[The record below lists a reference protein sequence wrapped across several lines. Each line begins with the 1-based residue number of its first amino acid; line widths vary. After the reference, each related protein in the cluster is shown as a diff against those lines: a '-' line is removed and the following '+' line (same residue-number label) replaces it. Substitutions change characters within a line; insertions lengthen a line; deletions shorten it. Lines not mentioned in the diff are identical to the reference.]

1 MTNNTIR
8 INTTPNGSDK
18 YLKVKLEQSFDFIEI
33 LSLKIT
39 QEDAYR
45 TFCSDYGVVVG
56 RVIIN
61 SGFGVPNAKVSVFIP
76 IDNVDIDNPNI
87 KGLYPYEL
95 VTDKDSDGIRYN
107 LLSKEPETNNPCFT
121 PIGTFPTK
129 RDILDNTDMLDI
141 YQKYYKFT
149 TTTNHAGDF
158 MIFGVP
164 LGTYTIHVDADISDI
179 GIASQRPYD
188 SISQGTP
195 LKMFES
201 PTKYKGGTNLDK
213 LIQLKTVNTSV
224 NVQPFWGDTDNCS
237 IGISRIDIDLNYNIT
252 PSALFMGSIFGD
264 HEKNSVNKN
273 CRPRKDMGDLC
284 EQVTGEGTIE
294 MIRETL
300 DGTIESFDIN
310 GGRVIDDSGSWAYQI
325 PMNLDYMITDETG
338 ELILSEDP
346 NKGIPTRANVRFRI
360 GMDETGDE
368 GRLRT
373 RAKFLVPHNPTTGKQ
388 DEIDYEFGLN
398 TKKSS
403 FRNIYWNKIYTV
415 SNFIARYQQKTLI
428 GTSNTTNITG
438 IKNVD
443 RCGGNKTPFPFNRVN
458 VELSPIFFIVCILIK
473 IVAFVIYIL
482 NFIVLPII
490 NLMIAVI
497 RSICKFINVMIDILN
512 EVPFVD
518 IDKLQCSDIDDI
530 PCIYVECG
538 GGGDDGESSKF
549 APGCFNGF
557 PSSVGFAALTKQ
569 KGEPEFYSGKDGI
582 KDDILVGLDDC
593 MAFQMARVLGLFQY
607 DFYND
612 WINGSLYSFLLKYK
626 KKGKSEKFC
635 DYECR
640 STDNDCHNN
649 YLVDNNYRSIDPIGD
664 EGTFKKTSLYEGV
677 IKRFNNEFYYAATTH
692 DASRKMFATELINIG
707 SVFNCDWQGVPKIQ
721 PLLVETTYKMPP
733 VISDLSASTDNKN
746 IVLTTGQCAVDT
758 TKGLFFSINCVG
770 LSADETQVM
779 NIRHICEFGVDLD
792 EFRDGKQ
799 PDGIIGAS
807 EIDSTDS
814 SKTKLFRDVFYG
826 LNNKSN
832 TWTLNLPYNT
842 NFNTF
847 DKGDYNFVST
857 TDNGTDYIK
866 FRDYYPV
873 TNNNFNQ
880 PKHSYYFYFGV
891 TPGRN
896 GLNKLNQ
903 NFFTVCKPNLDKLF
917 TVIIKTV
924 PTSYGKTNDGSV
936 TLTFVNG
943 FKPINY
949 TITGP
954 NNYIKNGISGANNT
968 PTIENVKGLTVGE
981 YIIDA
986 TDSFGNVLHQTF
998 VISPA
1003 PALYADAFVSKNCTS
1018 ASIPDGEITISAV
1031 GGGSANSDG
1040 TYTYVLYN
1048 SSGGK
1053 IAGPTKFSAIPTI
1066 IGGLT
1071 VSNKTGASS
1080 LDFNKVPVLGSTDN
1094 VFFPKSYEVYSP
1106 SSNSST
1112 TLPLYNTTFK
1122 EITTTTGATMS
1133 FIPRINTSVITSPS
1147 SSVPIVNTRPLN
1159 TFTTPTSTLTLSPR
1173 VTGYNTSL
1181 SFTTSENR
1189 PLILTGFSNT
1199 KNLIE
1204 YNPKNSNLF
1213 TPITNTYSQIPNLN
1227 SYLKAGSYT
1236 LVISDNAN
1244 NFVSIQD
1251 LIIDGTNKITL
1262 SATKVDNLC
1271 GNGKTGSIQ
1280 FKTLGGIE
1288 PLTFSTEN
1296 TSLSSHVHS
1305 QNTIL
1310 LGASLSGLE
1319 TGIYVTT
1326 VTDSFG
1332 NKDTLTTEIKS
1343 TYPSI
1348 ILKTGDIKELNKQCE
1363 SDNYRIKLYI
1373 TSPYGADSDVH
1384 VETRIDNSQFWLPYK
1399 TPLKFVDNSTAL
1411 VITLPSTTII
1421 KSKIDFRISNDTK
1434 TCYSNIVTV
1443 SANQILLPNAPL
1455 TIVRSDATQQK
1466 SPYQVKFGLKVS
1478 YDVETIKLRGPFI
1491 LNYQVTTKT
1500 HNGSS
1505 QVNKSESVTN
1515 YVSGTIITAN
1525 VPMINTS
1532 VPSDC
1537 SVKATVTDKFGCT
1550 SPALIMNIDLP
1561 G

>member
-1 MTNNTIR
+1 MANNTIR
-8 INTTPNGSDK
+8 IKTTPNGGDK

-76 IDNVDIDNPNI
+76 IDEIDINNPNI

-129 RDILDNTDMLDI
+129 RDILDNSDMLEI

-149 TTTNHAGDF
+149 TTTNYAGDF

-252 PSALFMGSIFGD
+252 PSAIFMGSIFGD

-273 CRPRKDMGDLC
+273 CRPRKDMGELC

-300 DGTIESFDIN
+300 DGTVESFDIN
-310 GGRVIDDSGSWAYQI
+310 GGRVIDENGSWAYQI
-325 PMNLDYMITDETG
+325 PMNLDYMVTDETG

-373 RAKFLVPHNPTTGKQ
+373 RAKYLVPNNPTTGKK

-398 TKKSS
+398 TKKTS

-428 GTSNTTNITG
+428 GTSSTSNITG
-438 IKNVD
+438 IKKVD

-458 VELSPIFFIVCILIK
+458 IELSPIFFIVCILIK
-473 IVAFVIYIL
+473 IVAFMIYII
-482 NFIVLPII
+482 NFIILPII
-490 NLMIAVI
+490 NVLIFIIRNICSIINNIIDAVNGI
-497 RSICKFINVMIDILN
+497 
-512 EVPFVD
+512 PFVD
-518 IDKLQCSDIDDI
+518 IDKLACGNIDDVA
-530 PCIYVECG
+530 CLYVECG
-538 GGGDDGESSKF
+538 GDEGESKF
-549 APGCFNGF
+549 APGCYKGGVTAAGFNQ
-557 PSSVGFAALTKQ
+557 LTKD
-569 KGEPEFYSGKDGI
+569 KGEPEYYSGKNGI

-593 MAFQMARVLGLFQY
+593 IAFQLARALGLFEY

-612 WINGSLYSFLLKYK
+612 WINGSLYGFLLKYK
-626 KKGKSEKFC
+626 KRGKKEKFC

-649 YLVDNNYRSIDPIGD
+649 FLVDNNYRTIDADGS
-664 EGTFKKTSLYEGV
+664 EGSFKKTSLYEGL
-677 IKRFNNEFYYAATTH
+677 IKRYNNEFYYAATTH
-692 DASRKMFATELINIG
+692 DASKKLFATEIVNIG

-733 VISDLSASTDNKN
+733 VISDLSASTNNVN
-746 IVLTTGQCAVDT
+746 IVLTTGQCAIDT
-758 TKGLFFSINCVG
+758 TKGLFFSIDCIG
-770 LSADETQVM
+770 LHANETQVM
-779 NIRHICEFGVDLD
+779 NIRHICEYGVDLD
-792 EFRDGKQ
+792 EYREGKQ
-799 PDGIIGAS
+799 PDGIIGVS
-807 EIDSTDS
+807 DIDSSDS
-814 SKTKLFRDVFYG
+814 DKSKYFRDVFFG
-826 LNNKSN
+826 LNNKKDS
-832 TWTLNLPYNT
+832 WTLQLPYDT
-842 NFNTF
+842 NFNKF
-847 DKGDYNFVST
+847 NKGDYNFVST
-857 TDNGTDYIK
+857 IDNGVDYVN

-873 TNNNFNQ
+873 TNNDFNQ
-880 PKHSYYFYFGV
+880 PKHSYYFYFGI

-896 GLNKLNQ
+896 SLNKLNQ
-903 NFFTVCKPNLDKLF
+903 NFFTVCKPNLDKIF

-924 PTSYGKTNDGSV
+924 PTSYGKTNNGSA

-954 NNYIKNGISGANNT
+954 NNYVKTGISGANNT
-968 PTIENVKGLTVGE
+968 PTIENIKDLVVGE
-981 YIIDA
+981 YNIDA
-986 TDSFGNVLHQTF
+986 TDSFGNSLHQTF

-1003 PALYADAFVSKNCTS
+1003 PALYAEAFVSKNCTS

-1031 GGGSANSDG
+1031 GGGSAGSDG

-1048 SSGGK
+1048 SFGNK
-1053 IAGPTKFSAIPTI
+1053 VAGPTKFSGIPTI

-1071 VSNKTGASS
+1071 VSNKPNQTPSNVSS
-1080 LDFNKVPVLGSTDN
+1080 VTTVGNPTN
-1094 VFFPKSYEVYSP
+1094 VFLPKTFGTFEP
-1106 SSNSST
+1106 ISSNSTILPVYLPSVIPLITSTAT
-1112 TLPLYNTTFK
+1112 TLTTISSANINNTL
-1122 EITTTTGATMS
+1122 
-1133 FIPRINTSVITSPS
+1133 V
-1147 SSVPIVNTRPLN
+1147 
-1159 TFTTPTSTLTLSPR
+1159 
-1173 VTGYNTSL
+1173 
-1181 SFTTSENR
+1181 
-1189 PLILTGFSNT
+1189 
-1199 KNLIE
+1199 
-1204 YNPKNSNLF
+1204 YNPKLSNLY
-1213 TPITNTYSQIPNLN
+1213 TPTYNTYSQIQNLN
-1227 SYLKAGSYT
+1227 TYLKTGSYT
-1236 LVISDNAN
+1236 LIVSDNAN
-1244 NFVSIQD
+1244 NFVPIQD

-1271 GNGKTGSIQ
+1271 GNSKLGSIS
-1280 FKTLGGIE
+1280 FKVNGGIE
-1288 PLTFSTEN
+1288 PLTFSTVISN
-1296 TSLSSHVHS
+1296 
-1305 QNTIL
+1305 
-1310 LGASLSGLE
+1310 LSGLSSLE
-1319 TGIYVTT
+1319 NRPITGATLTGLSNGKYQTK
-1326 VTDSFG
+1326 VTDAFG
-1332 NKDTLTTEIKS
+1332 NIATLTTEIKS
-1343 TYPSI
+1343 SYPI
-1348 ILKTGDIKELNKQCE
+1348 MTIALVDTKELNKQC
-1363 SDNYRIKLYI
+1363 SNDTYKIKFFV
-1373 TSPYGADSDVH
+1373 TSPYGAGVDVNI
-1384 VETRIDNSQFWLPYK
+1384 ETKIDNSTTW
-1399 TPLKFVDNSTAL
+1399 TPLTTPIKFVDSMTPL
-1411 VITLPSTTII
+1411 TISLPSTLII
-1421 KSKIDFRISNDTK
+1421 KDKIEIRITNDAK
-1434 TCYSNIVTV
+1434 TCYSNIVSV
-1443 SANQILLPNAPL
+1443 PLSQIKLPNAPL
-1455 TIVRSDATQQK
+1455 TITRSDKTEQK

-1478 YDVETIKLRGPFI
+1478 YDTATITARGPFT
-1491 LNYQVTTKT
+1491 LTYQVTSKT
-1500 HNGSS
+1500 SSGKS
-1505 QVNKSESVTN
+1505 QVNKTETVMN
-1515 YVSGTIITAN
+1515 YKIGSIITAN
-1525 VPMINTS
+1525 VPMISTN
-1532 VPSDC
+1532 VANNC
-1537 SVKATVTDKFGCT
+1537 SVRAYIKDSVGCV